1 MNDEK
6 VVILGTDA
14 QRRDLNCQTYF
25 RLKAANSITVV
36 CYVYL
41 NQRGF
46 ILHGFES
53 LPIQF
58 VDRSFC
64 DEYSS
69 FTGLE
74 ALIILAYSRSKQDL
88 LDPIFS
94 FQRDQ
99 SRRGVQ
105 LIPYVISLPPAI
117 QPVTGTL
124 PMQCVSSGN
133 LSSNTGLLNVFIPAK
148 CFRAICR
155 YTLRRSCGQS
165 WLGIAR
171 ITIQARQRWKA
182 AWNLLTNFAII
193 SGDDGHGTDKP

>member
-14 QRRDLNCQTYF
+14 QRRDLNCETYF
-25 RLKAANSITVV
+25 RLKVANSITAL
-36 CYVYL
+36 CHVYL

-46 ILHGFES
+46 ILGFES
-53 LPIQF
+53 LPVQF

-69 FTGLE
+69 FTRLE
-74 ALIILAYSRSKQDL
+74 ALIVLAYPRSKQDL
-88 LDPIFS
+88 LDPVFS

-117 QPVTGTL
+117 QPVAGTL
-124 PMQCVSSGN
+124 PLQCVSGGN
-133 LSSNTGLLNVFIPAK
+133 LSSDTGLLNAF
-148 CFRAICR
+148 FFNYRAICR
-155 YTLRRSCGQS
+155 LYTLRRSCGQS

-182 AWNLLTNFAII
+182 AWNLLTNLAII
-193 SGDDGHGTDKP
+193 SGDDGHCTDKP

>member
-14 QRRDLNCQTYF
+14 QRRDLNCETYF
-25 RLKAANSITVV
+25 RLKVANSITAL
-36 CYVYL
+36 CHVYL

-46 ILHGFES
+46 ILGFES
-53 LPIQF
+53 LPVQF

-69 FTGLE
+69 FTRLE
-74 ALIILAYSRSKQDL
+74 ALIVLAYPRSKQDL
-88 LDPIFS
+88 LDPVFS

-117 QPVTGTL
+117 QPVAGTL
-124 PMQCVSSGN
+124 PLQCVSGGN
-133 LSSNTGLLNVFIPAK
+133 LSSDTGLLKAFFFNY
-148 CFRAICR
+148 RAICR
-155 YTLRRSCGQS
+155 LYTLRRSCGQS
-165 WLGIAR
+165 
-171 ITIQARQRWKA
+171 
-182 AWNLLTNFAII
+182 
-193 SGDDGHGTDKP
+193 